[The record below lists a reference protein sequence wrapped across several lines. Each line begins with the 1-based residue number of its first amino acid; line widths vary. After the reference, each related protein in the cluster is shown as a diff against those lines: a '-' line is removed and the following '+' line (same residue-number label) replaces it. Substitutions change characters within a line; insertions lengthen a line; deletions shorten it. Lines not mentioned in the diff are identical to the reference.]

1 MDQNTPVLLDDPV
14 LGALAKKHKRSPALI
29 ALRYLLQRGVVVLA
43 KSFNEERMK
52 ENLQVMSGAVGTG
65 APTVSITCVLFVGTR
80 VTFVVSWCPCHLL
93 CVSSYCSLVSIFFC
107 CRGGKPTC
115 LD

>member
-29 ALRYLLQRGVVVLA
+29 ALRYLLQRGLVVLA
-43 KSFNEERMK
+43 KSFSEKRIK
-52 ENLQVMSGAVGTG
+52 ENLQVMSGALGTG
-65 APTVSITCVLFVGTR
+65 APTVSIMCVFFVGTQD
-80 VTFVVSWCPCHLL
+80 TFVVSGCPCHLL
-93 CVSSYCSLVSIFFC
+93 CVSSYCPFVSVFFC
-107 CRGGKPTC
+107 CRAGKPTC